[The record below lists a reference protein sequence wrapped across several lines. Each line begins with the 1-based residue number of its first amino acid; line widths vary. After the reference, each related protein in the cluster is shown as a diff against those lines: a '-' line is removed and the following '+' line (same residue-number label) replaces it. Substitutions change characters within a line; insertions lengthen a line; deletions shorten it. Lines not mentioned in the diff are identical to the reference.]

1 MHNFIKT
8 SIILLSLNYTAV
20 FAAATSNNG
29 FAKEEPLKES
39 SSKYSYPLENPYA
52 ATIIGTPKEF
62 QAVLPQFTRIPHKEY
77 HLKILGARTI
87 PDVFWY
93 HSRGL
98 DYAVTA
104 QKKKAPLIFAIAG
117 TGAGHRSA
125 KMQVF
130 QRAFYQAGYHVI
142 TISSPT
148 FTNFMVNAS
157 KTAIP
162 GNLKAD
168 SADLYKV
175 MQLILSEQANL
186 EVTDYNLIGYSL
198 GASQAAFVAQ
208 LDEQKKAIGFNKVLM
223 INPPL
228 NLFHS
233 VKLLDAMLED
243 NIPGGADNF
252 NAFFKEFMANITA
265 YHREHQKLSMTG
277 PNFFYSAYKDKN
289 PTDSKM
295 KALIGIA
302 FRISSSDMMFVSD
315 VFNNMGYLVPKKTQ
329 LNSTSSLTHY
339 SKASRRLGFSDYVED
354 IYLPY
359 FSQVTGTSRDDLI
372 AQSSLLSIKDYL
384 RQSEKIGLMH
394 NEDDP
399 ILKDGEIDTIKNLF
413 PGRAMVY
420 PYGGHCGNMDY
431 KDNVA
436 YMVNFFSGSNQ

>member
-1 MHNFIKT
+1 MYRFIKIG
-8 SIILLSLNYTAV
+8 IILLLLNAAMALTSTV
-20 FAAATSNNG
+20 FASA
-29 FAKEEPLKES
+29 
-39 SSKYSYPLENPYA
+39 SSKYDYPLENPYA
-52 ATIIGTPKEF
+52 ATILGTPKEF
-62 QAVLPQFTRIPHKEY
+62 KAELPQFTQIPHKEY
-77 HLKILGARTI
+77 HLKMPDARTI

-93 HSRGL
+93 HDRGL

-104 QKKKAPLIFAIAG
+104 QKNKAPLIFAIAG

-125 KMQVF
+125 KMKLF

-162 GNLKAD
+162 GNLHED

-175 MQLILSEQANL
+175 MQLILSEQTEL

-198 GASQAAFVAQ
+198 GASQAAFIAQ
-208 LDEQKKAIGFNKVLM
+208 LDEQEKAIGFNKVLM

-228 NLFHS
+228 NLLHS
-233 VKLLDAMLED
+233 VTLLDAMLDD

-252 NAFFKEFMANITA
+252 NAFFKEIMANITA
-265 YHREHQKLSMTG
+265 YHREHRKLSLTG
-277 PNFFYSAYKDKN
+277 PDFFYSAYKDKN

-302 FRISSSDMMFVSD
+302 FRMSSSDMMFVSD
-315 VFNNMGYLVPKKTQ
+315 VFNNMGYLVPKNTE
-329 LNSTSSLTHY
+329 LSSTTSLTHY
-339 SKASRRLGFSDYVED
+339 SKASRRLGFSDYVDE

-359 FSQVTGTSRDDLI
+359 FSKITGTSRDDLI

-384 RQSEKIGLMH
+384 LQSEKIGLMH

-399 ILKDGEIDTIKNLF
+399 ILMEGEIDTIKDLF

-431 KDNVA
+431 KDNVT